1 MDKHQISQNV
11 SETLEQNYMPYAM
24 SVIVSRAIPEIDG
37 LKPSHRKILYTMY
50 KMGLLKG
57 ARTKSSNVVGQ
68 TMKLNP
74 HGDQA
79 IYETMVRL
87 ATGNES
93 LLHPLV
99 SSKGN
104 FGKIYSRDMAYA
116 APRYTEVKLDDIT
129 AEMFNNIEKDAVD
142 FVDNYD
148 NTTKE
153 PVLLPVSFPNILVN
167 PNQGIAV
174 GMASNIPSFNLR
186 EICDTTIAL
195 IEDSSAD
202 IFQTLKAPDFSTG
215 AQLIYREADIK
226 KIYETGRGGILLR
239 SKYRYDKENKCID
252 IYEIPYST
260 TTEAIIDKIIDL
272 VKKGKVK
279 DITDVRDETDL
290 KGLKITIDI
299 KRSSDPEKIMSFLY
313 RYTPLENNVSCN
325 FNLLIKGIPKV
336 LGIREIL
343 LEWIEFRIES
353 IKRITLFE
361 IGKKS
366 EKLHLLEGLEKIL
379 MDIDLAIKIIRE
391 TEKESEVIPNLM
403 NGFSIDEI
411 QAEFIAEIK
420 LRNLNKEY
428 ILKRVNEIEDLKKDI
443 ENLDKLYNS
452 RPRLNTVI
460 KKELANISKK
470 FGKDRLTEIVEA
482 EDVSVISKEE
492 LIEDYNVK
500 FFLTEHGYIKKISLV
515 SLRAN
520 PQQKLKD
527 DDNIIAE
534 VEGTNKSDVLFVSD
548 KGNIYKIK
556 AYELEDVKAS
566 SFGEYCQNVL
576 ELKDNE
582 NIKTIISTI
591 DYSGIIIYGY
601 STGKFSEVEL
611 SQYETKSNRKQLKNA
626 YCTRG
631 DLVFVKYFSVEEQKR
646 LKKDESR
653 KDFEVVL
660 ITENEKALIFDLKH
674 VQSVSSRI
682 AQGNTILKLAK
693 LDFVQK
699 AFELQYSKLK
709 DPDFYRIQSLP
720 AQGYYLKKSDSKKSS
735 NSLF

>member
-37 LKPSHRKILYTMY
+37 LKPAHRKILYTMY

-129 AEMFNNIEKDAVD
+129 AEMFNNIDKDAVD

-174 GMASNIPSFNLR
+174 GMASSIPSFNLV

-195 IEDSSAD
+195 IEDSEAD
-202 IFQTLKAPDFSTG
+202 IYQTLKAPDFSTG
-215 AQLIYREADIK
+215 AQLIYRDADIR
-226 KIYETGRGGILLR
+226 KIYETGRGNIVLR
-239 SKYRYDKENKCID
+239 SKYRYDKENRCIE

-260 TTEAIIDKIIDL
+260 TTEAIIDKVIEL

-290 KGLKITIDI
+290 KGLKITIDV
-299 KRSSDPEKIMSFLY
+299 KRNTDVEKIMTFLY
-313 RYTPLENNVSCN
+313 RYTPLEDSVSCN
-325 FNLLIKGIPKV
+325 FNILVHGMPRVMGVK
-336 LGIREIL
+336 EIL

-353 IKRITLFE
+353 IKRITLFD

-366 EKLHLLEGLEKIL
+366 DKLHLLEGLAKIL

-391 TEKESEVIPNLM
+391 TEKEADVIPNLM
-403 NGFSIDEI
+403 KGFSIDEI

-428 ILKRVNEIEDLKKDI
+428 ILKRVNEIDDLRKDI
-443 ENLDKLYNS
+443 ANLDKLYNS
-452 RPRLNTVI
+452 RARLNTVV
-460 KKELANISKK
+460 KKDLLGVSKK
-470 FGKDRLTEIVEA
+470 FGKERLTEIIEA
-482 EDVSVISKEE
+482 ESSSSISKEE
-492 LIEDYNVK
+492 LIEDFNVK
-500 FFLTEHGYIKKISLV
+500 FFLTEHGYIKKIALV

-520 PQQKLKD
+520 PLQKLKD
-527 DDNIIAE
+527 DDKIICE
-534 VEGTNKSDVLFVSD
+534 IDGTNKSDLLFVSD
-548 KGNIYKIK
+548 KGNIYKLK

-566 SFGEYCQNVL
+566 SFGEYCANVL
-576 ELKDNE
+576 ELE
-582 NIKTIISTI
+582 EGETIKTVISTI
-591 DYSGIIIYGY
+591 DYSGTIIYGY
-601 STGKFSEVEL
+601 STGKFAEVEL

-626 YCTRG
+626 YCSRG
-631 DLVFVKYFSVEEQKR
+631 DLVFVKYLSVEEKQR
-646 LKKDESR
+646 LNTEENR
-653 KDFEVVL
+653 EDFEVVL

-674 VQSVSSRI
+674 VQLVSSRI
-682 AQGNTILKLAK
+682 AQGNTILKLSK
-693 LDFVQK
+693 LDFVQT
-699 AFELQYSKLK
+699 AFDLKDSKLK
-709 DPDFYRIQSLP
+709 DPSFYRIQSLP
-720 AQGYYLKKSDSKKSS
+720 AQGYYLKKGDSKKSS